1 MRRRLSLVLLTIIVA
16 LGVAVSRYYFAARAR
31 SATVVST
38 GSARDSIAR
47 RDSLARENNR
57 QDVDT
62 MCMASRIGLP
72 CDTH

>member
-16 LGVAVSRYYFAARAR
+16 LGVAVSRYYFAERPR